1 MNPRITFARW
11 RQSLFVGNVV
21 ARLGALAS
29 LALATVVVARIGGP
43 PQVGVYA
50 LLRVLPGL
58 AGVVIS
64 AGLPGA
70 VAFFLSGPAR
80 RDSRMRLTIVAIAA
94 VGGLTGTM
102 LWVLGTPLLIR
113 IFFHNLDP
121 ALVIWAGV
129 TVFTQLF
136 VATAKSCSQGT
147 DDLRGANRVIVLEE
161 LTFLPAFFALLAV
174 GIRGYVAIIA
184 GLLIADVATAAVG
197 WMRLARRGFFR
208 DLAGPSL
215 ALAREVCAYGARAQI
230 GGVLLLLNLRLDFAL
245 LGALAGPAVLGT
257 YAIASKFA
265 ELLKLPPMALT
276 YVLYPSYSA
285 AGAET
290 AARDA
295 RALIPRAAAFNAVAA
310 LPLALAAAVLLPLIY
325 GEAFRSSIVPAYILL
340 FGLAGEGIAGVITP
354 FFYGIGRPG
363 LNSLAMAA
371 GVIVTVV
378 LDLALIPRFEATG
391 AALASSASYLTT
403 TLLLMVF
410 FWTVNR
416 RAGRDV
422 VPAAVRGV
430 P

>member
-1 MNPRITFARW
+1 
-11 RQSLFVGNVV
+11 
-21 ARLGALAS
+21 
-29 LALATVVVARIGGP
+29 
-43 PQVGVYA
+43 
-50 LLRVLPGL
+50 
-58 AGVVIS
+58 
-64 AGLPGA
+64 
-70 VAFFLSGPAR
+70 
-80 RDSRMRLTIVAIAA
+80 MRLTIVAIAA

-174 GIRGYVAIIA
+174 GIRGYAAIIA